1 MDFSFTEDQ
10 IVIRNLARS
19 ILDREVTHERLK
31 TIETGPEWFDRSL
44 WSTLAEAGLLGLTV
58 GTDLGGMGFGIEEA
72 CVLLHEVG
80 RVVAP
85 VPILPTL
92 VLGGLAI
99 ATFGSREQRRRW
111 LVPVTAGKT
120 ILTAA
125 LVDARATDPARP
137 ATTARPDGSGWVL
150 EGAKRFVPAAV
161 LAERIL
167 VPAATAEGTAIF
179 LVPPAAPGAT
189 LTRHGTSVGEPLFTL
204 ELSAV
209 RLGGDDRLGAEA
221 RSGEASV
228 RWLHER
234 AIVAVCATQ
243 LGVSERALEIT
254 SAYVRDRR
262 QFGVPIGSF
271 QAVQHRAADC
281 YVDLEALRWV
291 TWRAAWKLGRG
302 LAASREVAVAK
313 IWAAEA
319 GSRIA
324 NAAQH
329 LHGGIGVDVDYPIRR
344 YFLWSKA
351 LELQLGSAAA
361 HLAWLGR
368 DMARAAPQGST

>member
-1 MDFSFTEDQ
+1 MDFSFSEDQ
-10 IVIRNLARS
+10 IVVRNLARG
-19 ILDREVTHERLK
+19 ILEKEVTHERLK
-31 TIETGPEWFDRSL
+31 KIETGPEWFDRSL
-44 WSTLAEAGLLGLTV
+44 WSTLADAGLLGLVV
-58 GTDLGGMGFGIEEA
+58 GADLGGMNFGIAEA

-80 RVVAP
+80 RVLAP

-92 VLGGLAI
+92 VLGGMPI
-99 ATFGSREQRRRW
+99 AKLGNGEQRQRW
-111 LVPVTAGKT
+111 LAPMVAGKT

-125 LVDARATDPARP
+125 LVDARSSDPARP
-137 ATTARPDGSGWVL
+137 ATTARRDGGSWRL
-150 EGAKRFVPAAV
+150 EGEKRFVPAAT

-167 VPAATAEGTAIF
+167 VPATTEEGAAIF
-179 LVPPAAPGAT
+179 LVSPSAPGVT
-189 LTRHGTSVGEPLFTL
+189 LTPHETSVGEPLFGL
-204 ELSAV
+204 DLSGV
-209 RLGGDDRLGAEA
+209 RLGDEDLLGDDP
-221 RSGEASV
+221 RSGGEHA

-234 AIVAVCATQ
+234 AVVAVCATQ
-243 LGVSERALEIT
+243 LGVSERALEMT
-254 SAYVRDRR
+254 SAYVRERQ

-291 TWRAAWKLGRG
+291 TWRAAWKLGQELPALRD
-302 LAASREVAVAK
+302 VAVAK
-313 IWAAEA
+313 FWAAEA

-329 LHGGIGVDVDYPIRR
+329 LHAGIGVDVDYPIHR

-351 LELQLGSAAA
+351 LELSLGPAAF

-368 DMARAAPQGST
+368 DMARTAPQEAP